1 MNDKKGGPFA
11 PIESKNALRV
21 AADNADGWTLVAPVP
36 GDAPPA
42 PTRHPNPT
50 LGEPSRIWTYR
61 DAAGELLGYI
71 YRFDPIDGK
80 QFRPLALWRPSKGG
94 APEWRWLS
102 WTAPRPLYGLDRL
115 AARPSALAIVC
126 EGEKSADAAARLL
139 TDVVAVTSPN
149 GAKSAKKADWSALKG
164 RAVVIWP
171 DADDAGLKFAEAVA
185 AELASVGAASVA
197 VITPPT
203 GVAQGW
209 DAADAEEEGWTP
221 ARAAALIAGAT
232 QIAAEAKGAKAKPEK
247 TRRPPARDTIVSLA
261 EDCDFWHS
269 PEQVAFVTFPVNHHR
284 ENWKVRSDAFKRWLT
299 GQAYRRNGAVP
310 GAQAIEDSIRFLEG
324 KAINDGP
331 ERKPWRRTGERDGN
345 IYIDLCDS
353 SWRVIEI
360 FAGGWRLL
368 ETHNLPN
375 IRSAAMQALPEP
387 VVTDDGAELFPFI
400 NVASEDEYKLVV
412 AWLIAALRPR
422 GPYPILLIQGE
433 QGSGKSILSRLLRS
447 IVDPNTAPIR
457 AAPKDEEDLIVAAKN
472 GHVIALDNVSR
483 IDPIMADALCRVATG
498 GGFSTRV
505 KYTNDEEHV
514 IWTQN
519 PILANGIP
527 SLGDRPDLASR
538 AIIVRLVSIPD
549 EKRKPEDE
557 HWAEWERA
565 APGVLGTLC
574 AALARALV
582 NLPNIR
588 LARPSRMADFEKLIE
603 AASPAL
609 AWTPGSFAH
618 AYAINRRDTESAAFE
633 ADPLAIAIERYF
645 KEVLNG
651 EPVSLTATEL
661 LCRVNG
667 AEAGGALLV
676 PEGLRRSRS
685 WPQTAQGLGNRID
698 RITPILRARGTIIER
713 KHSGDRKITI
723 AKAEPR

>member
-1 MNDKKGGPFA
+1 MIDKKGGPFA
-11 PIESKNALRV
+11 PIENKIALRV
-21 AADNADGWTLVAPVP
+21 AADNADGWTLLAPVP
-36 GDAPPA
+36 SDAPTP
-42 PTRHPNPT
+42 PKRHPK
-50 LGEPSRIWTYR
+50 LGAPSRIWTYR
-61 DAAGELLGYI
+61 DEAGELLGYI
-71 YRFDPIDGK
+71 HRFDPSEGK
-80 QFRPLALWRPSKGG
+80 QFRPLALWRSEG
-94 APEWRWLS
+94 AALEWRWQS
-102 WTAPRPLYGLDRL
+102 WNAPRPLYGLDRL
-115 AARPSALAIVC
+115 AARPSALVLVC
-126 EGEKSADAAARLL
+126 EGEKSADAAERILP
-139 TDVVAVTSPN
+139 DVVAVTSPN
-149 GAKSAKKADWSALKG
+149 GAKSAKKADWTALKG

-171 DADDAGLKFAEAVA
+171 DADDAGLKFAEIVVG
-185 AELASVGAASVA
+185 ELAGVGAASIA
-197 VITPPT
+197 IITPPV
-203 GVAQGW
+203 GVAPGW
-209 DAADAEEEGWTP
+209 DAADAEQEGWTP

-232 QIAAEAKGAKAKPEK
+232 PIAAEAKSPKTKPEK
-247 TRRPPARDTIVSLA
+247 TRRPPARDTIIALT
-261 EDCDFWHS
+261 EDCSFWHS
-269 PEQVAFVTFPVNHHR
+269 PEQVAFVTFPVNSHC
-284 ENWKVRSDAFKRWLT
+284 ENWRVRSDAFKRWLT
-299 GQAYRRNGAVP
+299 GRAYRHNGAVP
-310 GAQAIEDSIRFLEG
+310 GAQAVEDVIRFLEG
-324 KAINDGP
+324 KSINDGP
-331 ERKPWRRTGERDGN
+331 ERAPFRRTGERDGK
-345 IYIDLCDS
+345 IYVDLGDA

-360 FAGGWRLL
+360 YAGGWRLL
-368 ETHNLPN
+368 ENHDLPN

-387 VVTDDGAELFPFI
+387 IVADNGAELFPFV

-412 AWLIAALRPR
+412 AWLVAALRPR

-447 IVDPNTAPIR
+447 IIDPNTAPIR

-472 GHVIALDNVSR
+472 GHVIALDNVSK

-514 IWTQN
+514 VWTCN
-519 PILANGIP
+519 PVLANGIP

-538 AIIVRLVSIPD
+538 AIIVRLVSIPE
-549 EKRKPEDE
+549 EKRRAEDE
-557 HWAEWERA
+557 HWSDWGRA
-565 APGVLGTLC
+565 APAVLGTLC
-574 AALARALV
+574 DALARALV
-582 NLPNIR
+582 NLPNVR

-609 AWTPGSFAH
+609 AWPPGAFAH

-633 ADPLAIAIERYF
+633 ADPLAMAIEKYF

-651 EPVSLTATEL
+651 EPVALTATEL
-661 LCRVNG
+661 LSRLTS